1 MQLYIC
7 CALLGVFV
15 VGARCLMAA
24 FYWGGQDKYTS
35 DIGHPAHQV
44 ANLLEQVTLPM
55 TCLACFGVGG
65 VVATARHLSDGM
77 VAACAFGGAVLGVV
91 PFAVAKSIG
100 RRPDV
105 PLTLIVNRSGV
116 VSEDVPAEGGGAGKV
131 IVPMPARYV
140 EVRAVTGGNELVSGT
155 KVRVLGLADP
165 TTVEVALLEDF
176 DDIWRHAKPQ

>member
-1 MQLYIC
+1 
-7 CALLGVFV
+7 
-15 VGARCLMAA
+15 
-24 FYWGGQDKYTS
+24 
-35 DIGHPAHQV
+35 
-44 ANLLEQVTLPM
+44 
-55 TCLACFGVGG
+55 
-65 VVATARHLSDGM
+65 
-77 VAACAFGGAVLGVV
+77 VLGVV